1 MASSG
6 EPLLRVHWPSRL
18 PLADPSATEAQLA
31 GCRID
36 GAVPELVVTGT
47 AASGGTAAAAVGT
60 LLLQQGQQAAAASSS
75 AQPAFVLLPTRVPGG
90 QLPILLHPG
99 DPAMQQAPP
108 SNRRRS
114 MRLQQQQQP
123 AGPPSP
129 AQQDWQ
135 CQFVLHTSTQG
146 LGSSSDYSSS
156 SRKQNHGRRRLASQL
171 AAHLLGAVLAVLLLA
186 HRQALTDAASLG
198 GTVLA
203 AFVTRQLLWLMTAQP
218 AGAHCAVHEGSCRAK
233 HLRMWCLPPQ
243 ARKRI

>member
-18 PLADPSATEAQLA
+18 PGADPSATHVQLV

-47 AASGGTAAAAVGT
+47 AAASGGRGAPATVGT
-60 LLLQQGQQAAAASSS
+60 LLLQQDQQAAPASSR
-75 AQPAFVLLPTRVPGG
+75 AQPAFVLRPTKAPGG
-90 QLPILLHPG
+90 QLPIMLRPG
-99 DPAMQQAPP
+99 DPAMQPAPP

-114 MRLQQQQQP
+114 MRLQQQPEP

-135 CQFVLHTSTQG
+135 CQFVLHASTQG
-146 LGSSSDYSSS
+146 LGSSSDCSSS
-156 SRKQNHGRRRLASQL
+156 SRQKCPGRRRLASGL
-171 AAHLLGAVLAVLLLA
+171 AAHLLGAVLAVVLLA

-198 GTVLA
+198 GTAVA

-218 AGAHCAVHEGSCRAK
+218 AGKQRVSIHVRQS
-233 HLRMWCLPPQ
+233 
-243 ARKRI
+243 I